1 MTWAAPRLCPTLLL
15 SWRSTIVVVAVVFA
29 LGEGHQKAGVTG
41 VAVVVTGVAVAVLGV
56 AVVVLGVA
64 VAVLGVA
71 ATAAALL
78 GVVQAARCFAA
89 VLRLVGVPIQA
100 VVLQES
106 HRPVQLCWRMV
117 GPRVAG
123 RPN

>member
-1 MTWAAPRLCPTLLL
+1 MTWAVPRLCPTLLL
-15 SWRSTIVVVAVVFA
+15 SWRSTRVVVAVVFA
-29 LGEGHQKAGVTG
+29 LGEGHQKA
-41 VAVVVTGVAVAVLGV
+41 AVTGVAVA
-56 AVVVLGVA
+56 VLGVA

-100 VVLQES
+100 VVLHES
-106 HRPVQLCWRMV
+106 HRRVQLCWRMV

-123 RPN
+123 CPN